1 MASSN
6 TLLTPTIIA
15 KEALMHLTNNLVMGA
30 NVHRRYKNEFKK
42 VGGTITIRK
51 PVKFRATKA
60 RTRSNTDITEP
71 STTLQ
76 VATQAHVSWGFFS
89 KDLTLT
95 IEEYSERYIKPG
107 AIALA
112 NVVDEDLCGLYD
124 DVHNAVYETAYATP
138 STYLTLGQAGQ
149 KLDEEACPQDDRCLV
164 VNPAA
169 HWALANGL
177 RGVYEPRIEGQLH
190 RKGFLGRV
198 ANFDILMDQN
208 IKAHTVGNAWPTST
222 TGAPAIAT
230 TGGTGASI
238 LAYKF
243 AASAG
248 TTVLKVGDV
257 FTIANV
263 YAVNPV
269 SGQSTGE
276 LRRFV
281 VTADVTNTGTTQTT
295 AEMTIAISPSI
306 ITTGPYKTVDSN
318 PVTDAALTLIGNV
331 GTQYPQNLGF
341 HRNAFALVTVPLI
354 VPKGVWGSRMT
365 YEGVSIRIL
374 KDYDI
379 DADEEICRLD
389 ILYGV
394 KTLYAELAT
403 RIYGAGV

>member
-1 MASSN
+1 MANSN
-6 TLLTPTIIA
+6 TLLNPTVIA
-15 KEALMHLTNNLVMGA
+15 KEALMQLVNNLVMGA

-42 VGGTITIRK
+42 VGSTITIRK

-60 RTRSNTDITEP
+60 RTRSNSNITEP
-71 STTLQ
+71 STTLE

-95 IEEYSERYIKPG
+95 IEDYSERYIKPG

-112 NVVDEDLCGLYD
+112 NAVDEDLCALYD
-124 DVHNAVYETAYATP
+124 DVYNAVYETSFVTP
-138 STYLTLGQAGQ
+138 STFLTLGQAGQ
-149 KLDEEACPQDDRCLV
+149 KLDEESCPQDDRVLV

-169 HWALANGL
+169 HWSLANGL
-177 RGVYEPRIEGQLH
+177 KGVYNQKIEEGLH

-208 IKAHTVGNAWPTST
+208 IKSHTVGNAWPTST
-222 TGAPAIAT
+222 TGAPAVAT
-230 TGGTGASI
+230 TGNTGSS
-238 LAYKF
+238 LLTYKW

-248 TTVLKVGDV
+248 ATVLQVGDV
-257 FTIANV
+257 FTIAGV

-281 VTADVTNTGTTQTT
+281 VTADMTNTGTTGTT
-295 AEMTIAISPSI
+295 QEMTVSISPAI
-306 ITTGPYKTVDSN
+306 NETGPYQTVDSI
-318 PVTDAALTLIGNV
+318 PVTNAALTLIGSV

-341 HRNAFALVTVPLI
+341 HKNAFALVTVPLV

-365 YEGVSIRIL
+365 YQGVSIRIL

-394 KTLYAELAT
+394 KTLYSELAT